1 MNYAAKV
8 SPLRMSC
15 MWISANPKYLRNR
28 DFDKLQQF
36 SLVAFP
42 LLGKN
47 RLIDNHWC
55 VPIKAL
61 ETSSFRSDSWQTAVW
76 LSQSPKLPGVDISSE
91 KGFTRSYHGT
101 FYRGNMIYKR
111 ALEMFNDRTYS
122 SLYM

>member
-1 MNYAAKV
+1 MYSQCNIIQCLTDTSSMNYAAKV

-47 RLIDNHWC
+47 RLIDNH
-55 VPIKAL
+55 
-61 ETSSFRSDSWQTAVW
+61 
-76 LSQSPKLPGVDISSE
+76 
-91 KGFTRSYHGT
+91 
-101 FYRGNMIYKR
+101 
-111 ALEMFNDRTYS
+111 
-122 SLYM
+122 